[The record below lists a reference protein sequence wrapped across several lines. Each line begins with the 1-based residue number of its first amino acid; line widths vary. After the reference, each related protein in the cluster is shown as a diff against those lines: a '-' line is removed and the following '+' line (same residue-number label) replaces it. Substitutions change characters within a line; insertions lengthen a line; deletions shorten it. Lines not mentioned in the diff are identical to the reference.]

1 MKKTTLG
8 ISQTLIL
15 FFSQALTLQVLF
27 YPLVL
32 LNLFSHLPK
41 ILNNKKMIF
50 GFFLIFIAAISI
62 YIRGASI
69 PYAIILL
76 RFYCGI
82 ILVYGAFIC
91 NKNLQITYAAF
102 WIVVLFVLYEAIS
115 LSLALTPFSYANFI
129 NAGIG
134 HEIEGRMTLD
144 ANTRRTYGPA
154 MNSSVSGSILAI
166 IFFYILIGNNQFLLF
181 KNNNMLLLAGLF
193 IAFVLCGSG
202 TAMVVFACL
211 SLIYIISIRKKN
223 NKRISFF
230 HFPKFMTLSM
240 VLTLLLII
248 FGVFLN
254 DFVAGVSSVKWNFN
268 YVINS
273 INYKTFQV
281 TVFDNYKIL
290 LFGSDLSGLGVE
302 SAGGD
307 FVMLSFVYHFG
318 LIYVLMFLAY
328 LFYICRPENRIFLFI
343 GLISAF
349 HYGTVF
355 TLMGQVFFGALM
367 AGSVL
372 SKEFLQYR
380 DKLSKSYTKQIEV

>member
-1 MKKTTLG
+1 
-8 ISQTLIL
+8 
-15 FFSQALTLQVLF
+15 
-27 YPLVL
+27 
-32 LNLFSHLPK
+32 
-41 ILNNKKMIF
+41 MIF

-82 ILVYGAFIC
+82 ILVYGAFVC

-102 WIVVLFVLYEAIS
+102 WIVTLFVLYEAIS
-115 LSLALTPFSYANFI
+115 LSLGLTPFSYANFI

-144 ANTRRTYGPA
+144 ANTRRVYGPA

-202 TAMVVFACL
+202 TAMLIFACL
-211 SLIYIISIRKKN
+211 SLIYIINIRNKNYKK
-223 NKRISFF
+223 ISFF
-230 HFPKFMTLSM
+230 HFPRFMTLSM
-240 VLTLLLII
+240 VLTLILIF
-248 FGVFLN
+248 FGVFLT
-254 DFVAGVSSVKWNFN
+254 DFIMGVTNAKWNIDTYISGFN
-268 YVINS
+268 FKLFQIS
-273 INYKTFQV
+273 IFDSYKM
-281 TVFDNYKIL
+281 I
-290 LFGSDLSGLGVE
+290 LFGADLSGLSLE

-318 LIYVLMFLAY
+318 LIYVLIFLAY
-328 LFYICRPENRIFLFI
+328 LFYICRPENRIFLLLGI
-343 GLISAF
+343 VSTF

-380 DKLSKSYTKQIEV
+380 DNLSKSYTKQIEV